1 MAIFAVLFAGCTGG
15 DNIIS
20 VSGKLSP
27 PSWIRGSW
35 GVDMG
40 EGYGMFEV
48 LKFTSDDML
57 ILGQS
62 YKTFY
67 GTTTGPG
74 VNFTMKET
82 KNTSSLYEITI
93 TAKAGSEKESVL
105 YSFKK
110 GDGTYIEA
118 LGWDD
123 DDDNAIYTKLY
134 KM

>member
-1 MAIFAVLFAGCTGG
+1 
-15 DNIIS
+15 
-20 VSGKLSP
+20 
-27 PSWIRGSW
+27 
-35 GVDMG
+35 MG
-40 EGYGMFEV
+40 EGYGMFEI

-74 VNFTMKET
+74 VKFTMKET
-82 KNTSSLYEITI
+82 KNTSSLYEITL
-93 TAKAGSEKESVL
+93 TGKAGGEKGSGFF
-105 YSFKK
+105 SFKK

-118 LGWDD
+118 MFWDD
-123 DDDNAIYTKLY
+123 EEDKVDGYTEYY